1 MPGFFI
7 ALTLYRN
14 PDENHCRYSA
24 AAHYCR
30 RQSPY
35 RPVIRDVSAEFGLT
49 ADKGYTVA
57 DPNLDQLFELY
68 SAEHSAYWVVEHQG
82 KVMGGGGIAPLACSA
97 PDICELQKM
106 YFLPAIRGFGVAREL
121 ALLAMDHA
129 RQRGFRRC
137 YLETTGSLTRAIKL
151 YESLG
156 FARIDHALGCT
167 GHGDCEF
174 RMLKTL

>member
-1 MPGFFI
+1 MIP
-7 ALTLYRN
+7 ATQPLLTLRAI
-14 PDENHCRYSA
+14 SA
-24 AAHYCR
+24 ADNPHIAR
-30 RQSPY
+30 
-35 RPVIRDVSAEFGLT
+35 VIRTVSAEFGLT

-57 DPNLDQLFELY
+57 DPQLDSLYELY
-68 SAEHSAYWVVEHQG
+68 SAEHSAYWIVEQQG

-106 YFLPAIRGFGVAREL
+106 YFLPEVRGFGMAREL
-121 ALLAMDHA
+121 ALRARRVGRGAMEHA

-156 FARIDHALGCT
+156 FERIDNALGCT
-167 GHGDCEF
+167 GHGDCEY
-174 RMLKTL
+174 RMLKAL

>member
-1 MPGFFI
+1 MTVSTDPRI
-7 ALTLYRN
+7 ALRPIAPGDN
-14 PDENHCRYSA
+14 A
-24 AAHYCR
+24 AMAD
-30 RQSPY
+30 
-35 RPVIRDVSAEFGLT
+35 VIRAVSAEYGLT

-57 DPNLDQLFELY
+57 DPEIDILY
-68 SAEHSAYWVVEHQG
+68 QHYSRPGHAYWVVELDG
-82 KVMGGGGIAPLACSA
+82 EVVGGGGVAPLRGGE